1 MAFLNKLFGLDDR
14 QRIQALTEANKN
26 LSLSCTRN
34 CNHDL
39 QMKNSLLKSQIE
51 ALTAE
56 NVNLK
61 KKNAE
66 IQLYTNEWQNSYNE
80 LARECGKEEW
90 TDAQATSAAEQDFLA
105 NGITGGLKCK
115 KYQSRSR
122 KTGRCRIKSRKTPC
136 KSGKTRRGT
145 GRCHKMAKE
154 TAEQRSRRL
163 EKEMGPGGYER
174 AGRL

>member
-1 MAFLNKLFGLDDR
+1 MAFLKNFFGLGLDET

-26 LSLSCTRN
+26 LNSVCTRN

-39 QMKNSLLKSQIE
+39 QVKIA
-51 ALTAE
+51 ALTVE
-56 NVNLK
+56 NSNLR

-80 LARECGKEEW
+80 LARDCGKEEW

-105 NGITGGLKCK
+105 NGITGGKKCK

-122 KTGRCRIKSRKTPC
+122 KTGHCRNKSRKSPC
-136 KSGKTRRGT
+136 KSKKTRRGT
-145 GRCHKMAKE
+145 GRCHKPKA
-154 TAEQRSRRL
+154 
-163 EKEMGPGGYER
+163 
-174 AGRL
+174 